1 MFKPSPIVK
10 VVPALLALTLM
21 VTPLALRAES
31 EAAKKLSKNQEKY
44 DADKDGKLSDEEK
57 AAAKE
62 GAKAKAKETRE
73 ANLKKYDANG
83 DGKLEPEEKAKK
95 KADDQAEH
103 DAAKAEREARKAARE
118 AEKK

>member
-1 MFKPSPIVK
+1 MSKLSPIVR
-10 VVPALLALTLM
+10 VVPALLALTMM

-62 GAKAKAKETRE
+62 GARAKAKETRE
-73 ANLKKYDANG
+73 ANVKKYDANG
-83 DGKLEPEEKAKK
+83 DGKLDADETARK
-95 KADDQAEH
+95 KADEQAAH
-103 DAAKAEREARKAARE
+103 DAAKAEREARKAAKA

>member
-83 DGKLEPEEKAKK
+83 DGKLDPEEKAKK

-103 DAAKAEREARKAARE
+103 ETAKAEREARKAARE

>member
-1 MFKPSPIVK
+1 MLKQCPLVK
-10 VVPALLALTLM
+10 AVPALLALALM
-21 VTPLALRAES
+21 VSPLILRAEG
-31 EAAKKLSKNQEKY
+31 EAKLSKAKAQY

-83 DGKLEPEEKAKK
+83 DGKLDAEERAKR
-95 KADDQAEH
+95 KADEQAALE
-103 DAAKAEREARKAARE
+103 AKKAEREAQKAAKV
-118 AEKK
+118 ADKK